1 MNVIIGGYLVALII
15 PAYFLRLMA
24 DAKKLEQ
31 RLCSVQAGLV
41 RKKTL

>member
-1 MNVIIGGYLVALII
+1 MKGTGGNVNIFIAGYICGLLI

-31 RLCSVQAGLV
+31 SLTKR
-41 RKKTL
+41 